1 MIRSSPNQK
10 RCMEINSGKLISL
23 GSTVLIFGILLY
35 ISNASFKKLLTR
47 KNSLVFK
54 FLKSAVN
61 ITILFVGIYSVMAQF
76 DIARDIS
83 AAILQ
88 SGTLIIAVLTFAAQQ
103 ALGNV
108 ISGFSISASRPLEV
122 GQKVKIVH
130 GSSTVAEGI
139 VQDMTVRH
147 VVIAQYDGQTCIIPN
162 SVVDQSVIINTNYTK
177 QVGNFLFFEIS
188 YTSSIEKARELI
200 YKNLAEEELVCQKHP
215 GILVSS
221 VSSNGMILKFTVWT
235 ETVDENFIACS
246 NLREHIVR
254 DFMANG
260 IEIPY
265 NTVDVNMRKE
275 EA

>member
-1 MIRSSPNQK
+1 
-10 RCMEINSGKLISL
+10 MEINSGKLISL

>member
-1 MIRSSPNQK
+1 
-10 RCMEINSGKLISL
+10 MEIYSGKLISL
-23 GSTVLIFGILLY
+23 GGTVLFFGLLFY
-35 ISNASFKKLLTR
+35 ISNASFKKLLLR
-47 KNSLVFK
+47 KNSLVVK
-54 FLKSAVN
+54 FLKSAVS
-61 ITILFVGIYSVMAQF
+61 ITILFIGIYSIMAQF
-76 DIARDIS
+76 DVARDIS

-108 ISGFSISASRPLEV
+108 ISGFSISASRPLEI
-122 GQKVKIVH
+122 GQKVKIVQ

-162 SVVDQSVIINTNYTK
+162 SVVDQAVIINTNYTK

-188 YTSSIEKARELI
+188 YASSIEKARELI
-200 YKNLAEEELVCQKHP
+200 YKNLAEEKLVCQKHP
-215 GILVSS
+215 GILVSN
-221 VSSNGMILKFTVWT
+221 VSSNGMVLKFTVWT

-254 DFMANG
+254 DFMAND

-275 EA
+275 KA

>member
-1 MIRSSPNQK
+1 MIRSSLDQK

-23 GSTVLIFGILLY
+23 GSTVLIFGLLLY

-108 ISGFSISASRPLEV
+108 ISGFSISASR
-122 GQKVKIVH
+122 
-130 GSSTVAEGI
+130 
-139 VQDMTVRH
+139 
-147 VVIAQYDGQTCIIPN
+147 
-162 SVVDQSVIINTNYTK
+162 
-177 QVGNFLFFEIS
+177 
-188 YTSSIEKARELI
+188 
-200 YKNLAEEELVCQKHP
+200 
-215 GILVSS
+215 
-221 VSSNGMILKFTVWT
+221 
-235 ETVDENFIACS
+235 
-246 NLREHIVR
+246 
-254 DFMANG
+254 
-260 IEIPY
+260 
-265 NTVDVNMRKE
+265 
-275 EA
+275 